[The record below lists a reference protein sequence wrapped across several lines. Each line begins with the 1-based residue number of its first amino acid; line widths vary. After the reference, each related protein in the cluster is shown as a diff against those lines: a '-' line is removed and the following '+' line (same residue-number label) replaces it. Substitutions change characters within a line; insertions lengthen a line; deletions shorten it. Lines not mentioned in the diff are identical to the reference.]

1 MARKIGGVFGRR
13 PFGPLHEH
21 VLKVTASLEAFS
33 KMMGHF
39 IEGDFQEA
47 HRASVR
53 VHDMENEA
61 DTIKNEIK
69 RRLSGSIFNAVER
82 SEILQLL
89 RAQDNL
95 SDRANSV
102 AKTVSIRNTEVPA
115 ALRTPLKELTG
126 QVVKT
131 CADYARIVRD
141 LQNFERNPTRH
152 EQLEEITSAVEKVH
166 YDDHVAGAMRTELL
180 KKLFEME
187 SKLQPLTILMLKDI
201 IERTSS
207 ITGFAEN
214 AADAI
219 GRIILLR

>member
-1 MARKIGGVFGRR
+1 
-13 PFGPLHEH
+13 
-21 VLKVTASLEAFS
+21 
-33 KMMGHF
+33 MMSYF
-39 IEGDFQEA
+39 IEGDFEKA
-47 HRASVR
+47 HAASVR

-69 RRLSGSIFNAVER
+69 KRLSGSIFNAVER

-102 AKTVSIRNTEVPA
+102 AKTISIRNTEVPE
-115 ALRTPLKELTG
+115 ALRSPLRELTE

-131 CADYARIVRD
+131 CGGFAHIVRD
-141 LQNFERNPTRH
+141 LQAFERNPTRH
-152 EQLEEITSAVEKVH
+152 EQFEKVTSAIEKVH
-166 YDDHVAGAMRTELL
+166 YDDHVAGTMRTELL

-214 AADAI
+214 AADSI
-219 GRIILLR
+219 GRIILLH